1 MTTTPMTQIV
11 GQVFITTNYELFNSI
26 DGNRNVNKMH
36 LSRLKKSMSEKQ
48 LLSPILVNN
57 LMQII
62 DGQHRFL
69 VCKELKLPIY
79 YIMAEGYGL
88 NEVHMLNANAKNW
101 NHDDYMMGYINM
113 GKKEYIVYAEYKK
126 RYKFGHNE
134 CIRLLSSSRNYGDGG
149 GNAKNFHN
157 GDFKIKGYK
166 RACEIGD
173 YIHKCLPLYE
183 GSLRR
188 SFINAIT
195 SLWDK
200 DAFDAEYF
208 LSQLEKNQSLMF
220 DCPTSKLYLELIE
233 SVYNYRKRD
242 KINLRY

>member
-26 DGNRNVNKMH
+26 DGNRNVNQLH

-88 NEVHMLNANAKNW
+88 NEVHILNANSKNW
-101 NHDDYMMGYINM
+101 NADDYMIGYVNM
-113 GKKEYIVYAEYKK
+113 GKKDYVLYAEYKK

-134 CIRLLSSSRNYGDGG
+134 CIALLCGTTNGTKTKEFFSGVFKV
-149 GNAKNFHN
+149 KN
-157 GDFKIKGYK
+157 YK

-173 YIHKCLPLYE
+173 YIHKCSVFYS
-183 GSLRR
+183 GALRR
-188 SFINAIT
+188 SFISAIT

-200 DAFDAEYF
+200 GSFSGDHF
-208 LSQLEKNQSLMF
+208 LSQLEKCQSMIY
-220 DCPTSKLYLELIE
+220 DCPTQKAYLEIIE
-233 SVYNYRKRD
+233 NIYNYRKRN